1 MKTKNLLL
9 GAALFISG
17 FATLQAQEKKQLSLD
32 DAIGLAVTQSTEAN
46 LADTKVST
54 SKYEMESVKNNI
66 YPEVKLSGQYQRLTN
81 PNVTLKLPTGDSND
95 GETASGSPKVDQL
108 MLGMATVG
116 MPLFSGFKL
125 KNSVEASKDAYNA
138 ETFNAA
144 HTKEQIA
151 MQTIV
156 LYSNLYKAQESV
168 KLIEENLKS
177 ANQRVTDFTAME
189 QNGIIARN
197 DLLKA
202 QLQASNIQLS
212 LEDAKKTVSTINYQ
226 LVTMLKLPEGTLVEP
241 NPAYFENSEEMV
253 TAVTAE
259 EAISQRN
266 DLKALRWEQKASEAN
281 VKVAQADYY
290 PTVTLL
296 GGYAAVDIKNVFQV
310 TNAINFGV
318 GVSYDL
324 SNLFKNNKHVKSAS
338 SRAEAT
344 KQQVELLTDRIKV
357 QVQESLENYNL
368 AIKQNRVYT
377 EAVTQADENY
387 RIVKDK
393 YDNGLSDTNDLLEA
407 DVQQLQAKL
416 NETFSR
422 ADITQRY
429 YELLNVSGKLI
440 NSFNITQ
447 QNN

>member
-1 MKTKNLLL
+1 
-9 GAALFISG
+9 
-17 FATLQAQEKKQLSLD
+17 
-32 DAIGLAVTQSTEAN
+32 
-46 LADTKVST
+46 
-54 SKYEMESVKNNI
+54 
-66 YPEVKLSGQYQRLTN
+66 
-81 PNVTLKLPTGDSND
+81 
-95 GETASGSPKVDQL
+95 
-108 MLGMATVG
+108 
-116 MPLFSGFKL
+116 
-125 KNSVEASKDAYNA
+125 
-138 ETFNAA
+138 
-144 HTKEQIA
+144 
-151 MQTIV
+151 
-156 LYSNLYKAQESV
+156 
-168 KLIEENLKS
+168 
-177 ANQRVTDFTAME
+177 
-189 QNGIIARN
+189 
-197 DLLKA
+197 
-202 QLQASNIQLS
+202 
-212 LEDAKKTVSTINYQ
+212 AKKTVSTINYQ

-266 DLKALRWEQKASEAN
+266 DLEALRWEQKASEAN

-429 YELLNVSGKLI
+429 YELL
-440 NSFNITQ
+440 
-447 QNN
+447 

>member
-1 MKTKNLLL
+1 MKTRYLLL
-9 GAALFISG
+9 AGALFLSG
-17 FATLQAQEKKQLSLD
+17 ITAMQAQEKKSLTLD
-32 DAIGLAVTQSTEAN
+32 EAIGLAVTKSNEAT

-66 YPEVKLSGQYQRLTN
+66 YPEVKLSGQYQRLTD
-81 PNVTLKLPTGDSND
+81 PNITLKIPTGDSND

-125 KNSVEASKDAYNA
+125 KNSIEASTDAYNA
-138 ETFNAA
+138 ESFNAA

-156 LYSNLYKAQESV
+156 LYVNLYKAQESIS
-168 KLIEENLKS
+168 LIQENLKS

-202 QLQASNIQLS
+202 QLQASNIELS
-212 LEDAKKTVSTINYQ
+212 LEDAKKRASTINYQ
-226 LVTMLKLPEGTLVEP
+226 LVTLLKLQEGTQLEP
-241 NPAYFENSEEMV
+241 NSSYFEEASELN
-253 TAVTAE
+253 TAITE
-259 EAISQRN
+259 QDAINQRN
-266 DLKALRWEQKASEAN
+266 DLEALRWQQKASEAN
-281 VKVAQADYY
+281 MKVAKADYY

-296 GGYAAVDIKNVFQV
+296 GGYAAIDIKNVFQV

-318 GVSYDL
+318 GVSYDI
-324 SNLFKNNKHVKSAS
+324 SNLFKNGKHVKTAA

-344 KQQVELLTDRIKV
+344 RQEVEILTDRIKV
-357 QVQESLENYNL
+357 QVQDALENYNL

-377 EAVTQADENY
+377 QAVAQADENY

-416 NETFSR
+416 NETFSK

-429 YELLNVSGKLI
+429 YELLNVSGKLT
-440 NSFNITQ
+440 NSFNLTQ
-447 QNN
+447 TK